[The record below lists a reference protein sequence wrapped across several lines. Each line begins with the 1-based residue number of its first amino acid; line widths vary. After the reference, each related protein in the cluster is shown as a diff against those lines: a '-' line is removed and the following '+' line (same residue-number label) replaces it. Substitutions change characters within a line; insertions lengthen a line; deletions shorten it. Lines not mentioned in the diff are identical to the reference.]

1 MIKYYNTDIVFQ
13 EIPGEVTLA
22 INLTRC
28 PFKCKG
34 CHSPHLQQD
43 IGEEL
48 DFFKIKELI
57 KENQLGISCV
67 LFLGGDAD
75 YKEIDKLIGGL
86 QLLSD
91 ILPLKYAW
99 YSGQNKIPQDI
110 HLDWFDYIKIGPY
123 MEECGGLNNPKTN
136 QRLYKIEHVKDDD
149 GWVIDNKLID
159 ITNKFWKNEE

>member
-28 PFKCKG
+28 PFKCNG

-48 DFFKIKELI
+48 DLFKIKELI

-75 YKEIDKLIGGL
+75 YKEIDKLIGSL
-86 QLLSD
+86 RLLSD

-99 YSGQNKIPQDI
+99 YSGQSKVPQDI
-110 HLDWFDYIKIGPY
+110 HLDWFNYIKVGPY
-123 MEECGGLNNPKTN
+123 IEELGGLDNPNTN
-136 QRLYKIEHVKDDD
+136 QKLYRIEHIKDND
-149 GWVIDNKLID
+149 GWIIENKLID
-159 ITNKFWKNEE
+159 ITHEFWKNK